1 MALKQDE
8 KAEVDISD
16 RLREILNAKRLT
28 VAELAA
34 RVGVSKS
41 AMEKYLAGPS
51 SPRAGTIIAI
61 CNEFGV
67 TADWLLFPGMG
78 EEYFAFRGIVSR
90 VIEGLVEDMRRD
102 PQIANLW
109 LGADDTT
116 RKRDVEL
123 WTRCDELAIT
133 AYLRFAEWR
142 LEHRS
147 SYVVMGTPMPLSPAS
162 KVAEA
167 TVKR

>member
-1 MALKQDE
+1 MSIKQDE
-8 KAEVDISD
+8 KAEVDISE

-28 VAELAA
+28 VAELAS

-67 TADWLLFPGMG
+67 TADWLLFPGMS
-78 EEYFAFRGIVSR
+78 EEYFAFRGIVSH
-90 VIEGLVEDMRRD
+90 VIEGLVQDMRRD

-109 LGADDTT
+109 LGGGQANPKTDA
-116 RKRDVEL
+116 EL

-133 AYLRFAEWR
+133 AYLRFSEWR
-142 LEHRS
+142 IEHRS
-147 SYVVMGTPMPLSPAS
+147 SVVVMGAPVSFPSS
-162 KVAEA
+162 KNSMSD
-167 TVKR
+167 R